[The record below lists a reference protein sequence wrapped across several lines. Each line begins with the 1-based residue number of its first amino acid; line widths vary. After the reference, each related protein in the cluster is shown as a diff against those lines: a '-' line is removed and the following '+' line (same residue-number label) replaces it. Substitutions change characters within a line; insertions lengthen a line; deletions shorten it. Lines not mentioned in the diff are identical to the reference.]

1 MITWSSG
8 DTIVRSPIE
17 AWPVTIVAPDSA
29 DGNGNGDSALV
40 TSGLSL
46 GALRLDLTGSQT
58 AH

>member
-29 DGNGNGDSALV
+29 DGNGDSALV